1 MNNSKCMHNINRYKL
16 GRHNVKGLDIVPL
29 QKLISA
35 INITY
40 FLKQIQFHLNMQ
52 KTRLSIYLTTEK
64 IISFMTIVQYHT
76 KTNKNG
82 KVTRGPPPLKKG
94 D

>member
-40 FLKQIQFHLNMQ
+40 FLKQIQFHLNLQ

-64 IISFMTIVQYHT
+64 IISFMTKVQYPYQKPT
-76 KTNKNG
+76 IMSG
-82 KVTRGPPPLKKG
+82 IRIKKHNFQ
-94 D
+94 

>member
-1 MNNSKCMHNINRYKL
+1 MHNINRYKL

-40 FLKQIQFHLNMQ
+40 FLKQIQFHLNLQ

-64 IISFMTIVQYHT
+64 IISFMTKVQYPYQNPT
-76 KTNKNG
+76 IMLG
-82 KVTRGPPPLKKG
+82 IRIERA
-94 D
+94 